1 MTWNDSNGRYPGQ
14 VMNGSLIEI
23 IGSAIAAARRLGLD
37 CAEERDTARAVLL
50 ARDSSLTP
58 GVARV
63 LVDQLYSQAAGDC
76 AA

>member
-1 MTWNDSNGRYPGQ
+1 
-14 VMNGSLIEI
+14 MNGSLIEI
-23 IGSAIAAARRLGLD
+23 ISGAIAAARRLGLD
-37 CAEERDTARAVLL
+37 CSEERDTARAVLM